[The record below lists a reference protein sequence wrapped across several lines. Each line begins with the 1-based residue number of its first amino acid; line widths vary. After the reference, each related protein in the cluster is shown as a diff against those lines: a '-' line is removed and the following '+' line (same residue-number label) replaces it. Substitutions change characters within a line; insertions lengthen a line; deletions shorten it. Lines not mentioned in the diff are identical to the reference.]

1 MSRRETATADTATAD
16 RPADVPDGRIAVVG
30 IGCRFPGADG
40 PGAFWRNLRD
50 GTESVTFFDDRQLAA
65 AGVPEALRA
74 DPAFVGAQAVL
85 DDEFGFDAG
94 HFGINPREADI
105 MDPQHRLMLMCAW
118 EALED
123 SGRRPDRLGGKV
135 GVFAGGYR
143 SDYLRHVPTDGDAA
157 AEFARDVA
165 NDSDYLATRV
175 SYKLNLTG
183 PSVTV
188 QTACSTSL
196 VAVHL
201 ACQSLLLGESD
212 TALAGGATVRSGH
225 QRGYVFQRGGILSSD
240 GHCRAFD
247 AAAEGT
253 VIGDGVGVV
262 VLRRLADALA
272 DGDPIRAVI
281 LGSAVGNDGAD
292 RVGFTA
298 PGVQGQSEVIR
309 TALERAGAHPHTI
322 GYVETHGSGTPLGD
336 RIEVDALDRAFRAA
350 GWRDGDCALGSVK
363 TNIGHTHAAAGIAGL
378 IKTVL
383 SLQHRMLPPTLHF
396 ERPNPR
402 IRFARTPFRVNAE
415 LTAWPAGAGPLR
427 AGVSSFGLGGTGAHV
442 VLEQAPEPVRAQED
456 GPDRA
461 GHRADWQLL
470 PVSARTPEG
479 AEQAAE
485 RLAAH
490 LADRPGLR
498 LADVARTLQDGRS
511 HFPHR
516 RIALARDLDGAV
528 AALRGGSADSL
539 FAGRAADDV
548 PPVAFLLTGLGD
560 QYPQMG
566 RQLYE
571 TEPVFRAEVDR
582 CAALLKERSGI
593 DLPAALYPGP
603 APAPADEPDQG
614 PDLRRLLGRGTDP
627 VDGLSE
633 TEQAQPALFV
643 VEYALARLLEH
654 WGVRPDAL
662 IGYSLGEYVAACL
675 SGVLTLEDALT
686 LVAARA
692 ELIGRLAP
700 GRMLAVPLPESRV
713 RPLLGD
719 RLSLAAVNGP
729 ELCVLSGEPDAIAAV
744 EADLAAE
751 GVAARR
757 LNATHAFHSVMMEP
771 LVEEF
776 TRLVAGFALKPPSV
790 PYLSNV
796 TGDWITDEQATNPG
810 YWARHLRE
818 PVRFAD
824 GVRKLWD
831 EPDRVLLEVGPGST
845 LGGIALRNR
854 PAEDAAA
861 QLVLATLPPSFDRR
875 PAAAFLRGTLGKLWL
890 AGVPVRW
897 PALDGGPVRLALP
910 TTPFDLREHRVTPR
924 WETEQAP
931 PAAPALVRKENLA
944 EWFSV
949 PAWEPLPPLLAGAG
963 AAGEPTDE
971 PADWLV
977 FLDDHAVGDHV
988 VARLTGRGHRVVTVR
1003 AGDAWQELGD
1013 GRYTVRPDRAEDY
1026 TALLR
1031 ELDRAG
1037 ALPRHIVHCW
1047 TVTGPDDVPDPGELR
1062 RRAFDSLLFLAQA
1075 LGATGAAGE
1084 VDVTVVSSDLHPLHG
1099 SGSQPGKALLLGPTQ
1114 VWPRESAGIACRSV
1128 DISLTAPASRR
1139 DVPRALD
1146 ALVAQLHQP
1155 VTDHQIALRGTGRW
1169 RRVFLPAPVDRTEQP
1184 HPRLRPGGTYL
1195 ITGGLGGM
1203 ALELAGHLARTAGAN
1218 LVLVGRHGLPPREEW
1233 DALTAGTGTD
1243 ATLVR
1248 RIERVRSLEESGARV
1263 EVVRADITDGP
1274 AVAAAMRHAVER
1286 FGAVHGVVHAAGVP
1300 GGGLMQ
1306 LKDPAA
1312 AAEVLAPKVEG
1323 TLALLDACRQVAAD
1337 LDFVVLCS
1345 SLLSVTGG
1353 LGQVDYCAANAFLDA
1368 VAHHHDALGDLPVTA
1383 IDWDAWREVGM
1394 AERTV
1399 GGSAGANPGAGA
1411 AAETGH
1417 PLLTRR
1423 LTATERHAV
1432 YAADFSADRSWLVD
1446 EHRMLGHPVVPG
1458 TGHLELVRAAV
1469 AEHSGREP
1477 RELSDIT
1484 FLSPIVVDENRPREV
1499 RVVLD
1504 RSGDAYTFSVVSRY
1518 DGKAAWQLN
1527 STGRATVGDRGDRPD
1542 TERPHAER
1550 LDIAALTGPDG
1561 LRPVERPV
1569 HEGPMG
1575 FAGRSLCLERMYAGD
1590 REYLAL
1596 LALPERYAHEVPE
1609 LALHPSLMD
1618 LATAFVGVHAAKE
1631 FRIPISYGRVTQYA
1645 PLTARVYSHHRYAV
1659 ADDPALETLSAD
1671 VTITDE
1677 DGRVLVVVEGFV
1689 LKRTGDLTERLA
1701 GLRSGTSE
1709 EIVGY
1714 RFAEAEAEDGPGR
1727 EAPGVAF
1734 LRQQLAQGIRPDE
1747 GVAAFDR
1754 ILAAAPGPQVAVCT
1768 QDLDAVMAQVI
1779 AEGAG
1784 AGPREDAAGAAPAG
1798 PAHPRPHLMT
1808 PYTAPRGDTE
1818 SALAALWQDL
1828 LGLDRVGTHDD
1839 FFELGGH
1846 SLLGIQLA
1854 ARLRAELGVD
1864 VAVGTVF
1871 NALTVAGLAAV
1882 VDRLKEEAR

>member
-1 MSRRETATADTATAD
+1 MIRRETAAAADTAD
-16 RPADVPDGRIAVVG
+16 RPADVPDRRIAVVG

-50 GTESVTFFDDRQLAA
+50 GTESVTFFDEEQLTA
-65 AGVPEALRA
+65 AGVPQELRA
-74 DPAFVGAQAVL
+74 DPDFVPAQAVL
-85 DDEFGFDAG
+85 EDEFGFDAG
-94 HFGINPREADI
+94 FFGVNPREADI
-105 MDPQHRLMLMCAW
+105 MDPQHRLLLTCAW

-123 SGRRPDRLGGKV
+123 SGRRPDQPGGTV

-143 SDYLRHVPTDGDAA
+143 SDYLRHVRTDGDAA

-165 NDSDYLATRV
+165 NDSDYLATRI

-212 TALAGGATVRSGH
+212 TALAGGATVRSGQ

-262 VLRRLADALA
+262 VLRRLADAIA

-298 PGVQGQSEVIR
+298 PGVQGQAEVVR
-309 TALERAGAHPHTI
+309 TALERAGVHPHTI
-322 GYVETHGSGTPLGD
+322 GYVEAHGSGTPLGD

-350 GWRDGDCALGSVK
+350 GWREGDCALGSVK

-383 SLQHRMLPPTLHF
+383 SLQHAALPPTLHF
-396 ERPNPR
+396 ERANPR
-402 IRFARTPFRVNAE
+402 IRFARTPFRVNHR
-415 LTAWPAGAGPLR
+415 LTPWTAGSGPLR

-442 VLEQAPEPVRAQED
+442 VLEQAPQPVPAAED
-456 GPDRA
+456 AGPRDR
-461 GHRADWQLL
+461 RYLL
-470 PVSARTPEG
+470 PVSAGTPEG
-479 AEQAAE
+479 AELAAE

-490 LADRPGLR
+490 LADHPGLR
-498 LADVARTLQDGRS
+498 LADVARTLQNGRI
-511 HFPHR
+511 HLPHR
-516 RIALARDLDGAV
+516 RVAVARDLDEAV
-528 AALRGGSADSL
+528 AALRGASADAL
-539 FAGRAADDV
+539 FAGRAAPDA
-548 PPVAFLLTGLGD
+548 PPVALLLTGLGD

-571 TEPVFRAEVDR
+571 SEPVFRAEVDR
-582 CAALLKERSGI
+582 CAALLKEQSGI
-593 DLPAALYPGP
+593 DLPALLYPGP
-603 APAPADEPDQG
+603 APADEPEQG
-614 PDLRRLLGRGTDP
+614 TDLRRLLGRGAAA
-627 VDGLSE
+627 VEGLSE
-633 TEQAQPALFV
+633 TEEAQPALFV

-654 WGVRPDAL
+654 RGVRPDAL

-675 SGVLTLEDALT
+675 SGVLTLEDALR

-700 GRMLAVPLPESRV
+700 GAMLAVPLPESRV
-713 RPLLGD
+713 RPLLDD

-729 ELCVLSGEPDAIAAV
+729 DLCVLSGEPDAVAAV

-757 LNATHAFHSVMMEP
+757 LNASRAFHSVMMEP
-771 LVEEF
+771 IVEEF
-776 TRLVAGFALKPPSV
+776 TKLVAGFTLKPPAI

-796 TGDWITDEQATNPG
+796 TGDWITDDEATDPG

-824 GVRKLWD
+824 GVRELWS
-831 EPDRVLLEVGPGST
+831 EPTRILLEVGPGST

-854 PAEDAAA
+854 PAGDAAA

-875 PAAAFLRGTLGKLWL
+875 SAAGFLYGTIGKLWL
-890 AGVPVRW
+890 AGVPVEW
-897 PALDGGPVRLALP
+897 PAVDGDPARIALP
-910 TTPFDLREHRVTPR
+910 TTPFELREHRVAPH
-924 WETEQAP
+924 WETR
-931 PAAPALVRKENLA
+931 PAAPGAPAPVRRENLA

-949 PAWEPLPPLLAGAG
+949 PGWEPLPPLLTGPGTA
-963 AAGEPTDE
+963 DE
-971 PADWLV
+971 PATWLV
-977 FLDDHAVGDHV
+977 FLDDQAVGDHV
-988 VARLTGRGHRVVTVR
+988 VARLTEQGHRVVTVR
-1003 AGDAWQELGD
+1003 PGDAWRAPAD
-1013 GRYTVRPDRAEDY
+1013 GHGTVRPDRAEDY
-1026 TALLR
+1026 AALLR

-1037 ALPRHIVHCW
+1037 ALPRHVVHCW
-1047 TVTGPDDVPDPGELR
+1047 TVTGPGDRADAAELR
-1062 RRAFDSLLFLAQA
+1062 WRAFDSLLFLAQA
-1075 LGATGAAGE
+1075 LGGTAAEE
-1084 VDVTVVSSDLHPLHG
+1084 VAVTVVSDQLHPWGG
-1099 SGSQPGKALLLGPTQ
+1099 SGSQPLKALLLGPTQ
-1114 VWPRESAGIACRSV
+1114 VWPRESAGVACRSV
-1128 DISLTAPASRR
+1128 DIGLTAPAGRR
-1139 DVPRALD
+1139 DTARSLD

-1155 VTDHQIALRGTGRW
+1155 VTDTQIVLRGTGRW
-1169 RRVFLPAPVDRTEQP
+1169 RRVFLPAPIDGTEQD
-1184 HPRLRPGGTYL
+1184 HPRLRRGGTYV

-1218 LVLVGRHGLPPREEW
+1218 LVLIGRHGLPPREDW
-1233 DALTAGTGTD
+1233 DVPAAGTGAD
-1243 ATLVR
+1243 AALLR
-1248 RIERVRSLEESGARV
+1248 RIERVRHLEELGSRV

-1274 AVAAAMRHAVER
+1274 AVAAAMRRAAER
-1286 FGAVHGVVHAAGVP
+1286 FGTVHGVIHAAGVP

-1306 LKDPAA
+1306 LKDPEA
-1312 AAEVLAPKVEG
+1312 AAEVLAPKVNG
-1323 TLALLDACRQVAAD
+1323 TLALLDACREVAD
-1337 LDFVVLCS
+1337 GLDFVLLCS

-1383 IDWDAWREVGM
+1383 VNWDAWREVGM

-1399 GGSAGANPGAGA
+1399 GGA
-1411 AAETGH
+1411 AAADTPAETGH
-1417 PLLTRR
+1417 PLLGRR
-1423 LTATERHAV
+1423 LVATGRHAV
-1432 YAADFSADRSWLVD
+1432 HAAEFSADRSWLVD

-1458 TGHLELVRAAV
+1458 TGHLELVRAAL
-1469 AEHSGREP
+1469 ADHSGTEL

-1484 FLSPIVVDENRPREV
+1484 FYSPIVVDEDRSREV

-1504 RSGDAYTFSVVSRY
+1504 RTGDDYTFSVVSRH

-1527 STGRATVGDRGDRPD
+1527 STGSASVGDRGTPAG
-1542 TERPHAER
+1542 TH
-1550 LDIAALTGPDG
+1550 LDLAALTGPKG
-1561 LRPVERPV
+1561 LRPLDPPV

-1590 REYLAL
+1590 GEFLAL
-1596 LALPERYAHEVPE
+1596 LALPAEFVHEVPE

-1618 LATAFVGVHAAKE
+1618 LATAFVGVHVAKE
-1631 FRIPISYGRVTQYA
+1631 FRIPISYGRITQFA

-1659 ADDPALETLSAD
+1659 ADDAGLETLSAD

-1677 DGRVLVVVEGFV
+1677 EGRVLVTVEGFT
-1689 LKRTGDLTERLA
+1689 LKRTGDLTDRLA
-1701 GLRSGTSE
+1701 GLRAGTSD
-1709 EIVGY
+1709 EIVRY
-1714 RFAEAEAEDGPGR
+1714 RFPQAEQER

-1734 LRQQLAQGIRPDE
+1734 LRQQLEQGILPGE

-1754 ILAAAPGPQVAVCT
+1754 ILAADPGPQVAVCT
-1768 QDLDAVMAQVI
+1768 QDLAAVMAQVLT
-1779 AEGAG
+1779 EGAQPQG
-1784 AGPREDAAGAAPAG
+1784 TTAGGAPAG

-1808 PYTAPRGDTE
+1808 PYAAPRGATE

-1828 LGLDRVGTHDD
+1828 LGLDRVGAHDN
-1839 FFELGGH
+1839 FFDLGGH

-1854 ARLRAELGVD
+1854 ARLRTDLGAD

-1871 NALTVAGLAAV
+1871 NALTVAELATV
-1882 VDRLKEEAR
+1882 VDRTRAEAR

>member
-1 MSRRETATADTATAD
+1 MSRRETAAPDTTGTADH
-16 RPADVPDGRIAVVG
+16 RIAVVG
-30 IGCRFPGADG
+30 IGCRFPGAEG
-40 PGAFWRNLRD
+40 PGAFWRNLRN
-50 GTESVTFFDDRQLAA
+50 GTESVTFFDEEQLTA
-65 AGVPEALRA
+65 AGVPAALRA
-74 DPAFVGAQAVL
+74 DPDFVPAQAVL

-94 HFGINPREADI
+94 FFGISPREADI
-105 MDPQHRLMLMCAW
+105 MDPQHRLMLECAW

-123 SGRRPDRLGGKV
+123 SGRRPDAAGQKV

-143 SDYLRHVPTDGDAA
+143 SDYLQHVRTDGDAA

-225 QRGYVFQRGGILSSD
+225 QRGYLFQRGGILSSD

-247 AAAEGT
+247 AGAEGT
-253 VIGDGVGVV
+253 VIGEGVGVV
-262 VLRRLADALA
+262 VLRRLADAIA
-272 DGDPIRAVI
+272 DGDPVRAVI
-281 LGSAVGNDGAD
+281 IGSAVGNDGAD

-298 PGVQGQSEVIR
+298 PGVQGQSEIVR
-309 TALERAGAHPHTI
+309 TALERAGVRPGTI

-350 GWRDGDCALGSVK
+350 GWREGTCAIGSVK

-402 IRFARTPFRVNAE
+402 IRFARTPFRVNDE
-415 LTAWPAGAGPLR
+415 LTAWTSESGPLR

-442 VLEQAPEPVRAQED
+442 VLEQAPEPVRTGD
-456 GPDRA
+456 GESR
-461 GHRADWQLL
+461 GDWHLL
-470 PVSARTPEG
+470 PVSARDAEG
-479 AEQAAE
+479 AERAAE

-490 LADRPGLR
+490 LQDHPGLR
-498 LADVARTLQDGRS
+498 LADVARTLQNGRR

-516 RIALARDLDGAV
+516 RVAVARDLEEAV
-528 AALRGGSADSL
+528 SALRGAAADAL
-539 FAGRAADDV
+539 FAGEAADGA
-548 PPVAFLLTGLGD
+548 PPVALLLTGLGD

-582 CAALLKERSGI
+582 CAALLQERSGI
-593 DLPAALYPGP
+593 DLLASLYPGP
-603 APAPADEPDQG
+603 APADAPEQG
-614 PDLRRLLGRGTDP
+614 PDLRRLLGRGTAP
-627 VDGLSE
+627 ETGLSE
-633 TEQAQPALFV
+633 TAQAQPALFV

-675 SGVLTLEDALT
+675 SGVLTLEDALA

-692 ELIGRLAP
+692 GLIGRLAP
-700 GRMLAVPLPESRV
+700 GAMLAVPLPEPRV

-729 ELCVLSGEPDAIAAV
+729 DLCVLSGEPEAVAAV
-744 EADLAAE
+744 EAALAAE

-757 LNATHAFHSVMMEP
+757 LNASRAFHSVMMEP
-771 LVEEF
+771 VVEEF
-776 TRLVAGFALKPPSV
+776 TELVAGFVLKPPAI

-796 TGDWITDEQATNPG
+796 TGDWITDEQATDPA

-824 GVRKLWD
+824 GVRKLWT
-831 EPDRVLLEVGPGST
+831 EPRRVLLEVGPGAT

-854 PAEDAAA
+854 PAEEAAE

-875 PAAAFLRGTLGKLWL
+875 PAAGFLRGTLGKLWL

-897 PALDGGPVRLALP
+897 PALAGGPTRVALP
-910 TTPFDLREHRVTPR
+910 PTPFDRREHRVTSR
-924 WETEQAP
+924 WETAQVTPE
-931 PAAPALVRKENLA
+931 APALVRKENVT

-949 PAWEPLPPLLAGAG
+949 PGWEPLPPLLSGTGSA
-963 AAGEPTDE
+963 DE
-971 PADWLV
+971 PATWLV
-977 FLDDHAVGDHV
+977 FLDGQGAGDHV
-988 VARLTGRGHRVVTVR
+988 AARLTEHGHRVATVR
-1003 AGDAWQELGD
+1003 PGAAWGEADD
-1013 GRYTVRPDRAEDY
+1013 GCYTVRPGRAEDY
-1026 TALLR
+1026 DALLR
-1031 ELDRAG
+1031 ELERTAG
-1037 ALPRHIVHCW
+1037 LPRHIVHCW
-1047 TVTGPDDVPDPGELR
+1047 TVTGPDDRPDTGELR
-1062 RRAFDSLLFLAQA
+1062 RRAFDSLLFLSQA
-1075 LGATGAAGE
+1075 LGRTGDTGE
-1084 VDVTVVSSDLHPLHG
+1084 TAVTVVSSDLHPLHG
-1099 SGSQPGKALLLGPTQ
+1099 GDSQPLKALLLGPTQ
-1114 VWPRESAGIACRSV
+1114 VWPRETAGVSCRSV

-1139 DVPRALD
+1139 DLPRALD

-1155 VTDHQIALRGTGRW
+1155 VTDTRIALRGTGRW
-1169 RRVFLPAPVDRTEQP
+1169 RQVYLPVPADGEQ
-1184 HPRLRPGGTYL
+1184 HGNPRLRQGGTYV

-1203 ALELAGHLARTAGAN
+1203 ALELAGHLARTAGAD
-1218 LVLVGRHGLPPREEW
+1218 LVLIGRHGLPPREAW
-1233 DALTAGTGTD
+1233 DGLTAGPGAD
-1243 ATLVR
+1243 AALAR
-1248 RIERVRSLEESGARV
+1248 RIEGVRRLEELGSRV
-1263 EVVRADITDGP
+1263 DVVRADITDGR
-1274 AVAAAMRHAVER
+1274 ALTAAMRQAVER

-1306 LKDPAA
+1306 LKDPEAA
-1312 AAEVLAPKVEG
+1312 AQVLAPKVSG
-1323 TLALLDACRQVAAD
+1323 TLALLDACREVAPD
-1337 LDFVVLCS
+1337 VDFVVLCS

-1368 VAHHHDALGDLPVTA
+1368 VAHHHEALGGLPVTTVN
-1383 IDWDAWREVGM
+1383 WDAWREVGM

-1399 GGSAGANPGAGA
+1399 GESAG
-1411 AAETGH
+1411 ETVTAIAH
-1417 PLLTRR
+1417 PLLQRR
-1423 LTATERHAV
+1423 LTATGRHAV

-1469 AEHSGREP
+1469 ADHAGREL
-1477 RELSDIT
+1477 RDLSDIT
-1484 FLSPIVVDENRPREV
+1484 FFSPIVVDEDRPREV

-1504 RSGDAYTFSVVSRY
+1504 RTGDAYAFSVVSRY

-1527 STGRATVGDRGDRPD
+1527 STGRATAAGP
-1542 TERPHAER
+1542 ER
-1550 LDIAALTGPDG
+1550 LPADGHLDVAVLTGPDG

-1575 FAGRSLCLERMYAGD
+1575 FAGRSLCLERMYASD
-1590 REYLAL
+1590 REFLAL
-1596 LALPERYAHEVPE
+1596 LTLPEPFAGEVPG

-1618 LATAFVGVHAAKE
+1618 LATAFVGVHAAHE
-1631 FRIPISYGRVTQYA
+1631 FRIPISYGRITQFA
-1645 PLTARVYSHHRYAV
+1645 PLTARVYSHHRYAE
-1659 ADDPALETLSAD
+1659 ADRAGQETLSAD

-1677 DGRVLVVVEGFV
+1677 DGRVLVSVEGFV

-1701 GLRSGTSE
+1701 GLRNGTSD

-1714 RFAEAEAEDGPGR
+1714 RFPEAERER

-1734 LRQQLAQGIRPDE
+1734 LRQQLEQGILPAE
-1747 GVAAFDR
+1747 GVEAFDR
-1754 ILAAAPGPQVAVCT
+1754 IVAASPGPQVAVCT
-1768 QDLDAVMAQVI
+1768 QGLHAVMEQVA
-1779 AEGAG
+1779 AEGAQPEETAADG
-1784 AGPREDAAGAAPAG
+1784 ASAA

-1808 PYTAPRGDTE
+1808 PYSAPGDGTE
-1818 SALAALWQDL
+1818 SALAALWQSL
-1828 LGLDRVGTHDD
+1828 LGLDRVGAHDN
-1839 FFELGGH
+1839 FFDLGGH

-1854 ARLRAELGVD
+1854 ARLRADLGVD
-1864 VAVGTVF
+1864 VAVGTIF
-1871 NALTVAGLAAV
+1871 NALTVAELAVV
-1882 VDRLKEEAR
+1882 VDRLREGTT

>member
-1 MSRRETATADTATAD
+1 MSRRETATTDRTAGI
-16 RPADVPDGRIAVVG
+16 PDHRIAVVG

-50 GTESVTFFDDRQLAA
+50 GTESVTFFDDGQLAA

-74 DPAFVGAQAVL
+74 DPDFVPAQAVL

-94 HFGINPREADI
+94 FFGINPREADI
-105 MDPQHRLMLMCAW
+105 MDPQHRLLLACAW
-118 EALED
+118 EAVED

-143 SDYLRHVPTDGDAA
+143 SDYLQHVRTDGDAA

-165 NDSDYLATRV
+165 NDSDYLATRI

-262 VLRRLADALA
+262 VLRRLADAIA

-298 PGVQGQSEVIR
+298 PGVQGQSEVVR
-309 TALERAGAHPHTI
+309 TALERAGVHPHTI
-322 GYVETHGSGTPLGD
+322 GYIETHGSGTPLGD

-350 GWRDGDCALGSVK
+350 GWREGECALGSVK

-402 IRFARTPFRVNAE
+402 IRFARTPFRVNDE
-415 LTAWPAGAGPLR
+415 LTAWPAGTGPLR

-442 VLEQAPEPVRAQED
+442 ILEQAPEP
-456 GPDRA
+456 DRA
-461 GHRADWQLL
+461 EQDEARGRWHLL
-470 PVSARTPEG
+470 PVSARTPQG

-490 LADRPGLR
+490 LADHPGLR
-498 LADVARTLQDGRS
+498 LADIARTLQNDRS

-516 RIALARDLDGAV
+516 RIAVARDLDGAV
-528 AALRGGSADSL
+528 AALRGASADAL
-539 FAGRAADDV
+539 FAGQASHDA
-548 PPVAFLLTGLGD
+548 PPVAFLLPGLGD

-571 TEPVFRAEVDR
+571 TEPVFRTEVDR

-603 APAPADEPDQG
+603 APADESEQG
-614 PDLRRLLGRGTDP
+614 PDLRRLLGRGTAP
-627 VDGLSE
+627 VEGLSE

-692 ELIGRLAP
+692 GLISGLAP
-700 GRMLAVPLPESRV
+700 GGMLAVPLPESRV
-713 RPLLGD
+713 RPLLGG

-757 LNATHAFHSVMMEP
+757 LNASRAFHSVMMEP
-771 LVEEF
+771 VVEEF
-776 TRLVAGFALKPPSV
+776 TKLVAGFALKPPSI

-796 TGDWITDEQATNPG
+796 TGDWITDEEATDPG

-824 GVRKLWD
+824 GVLKLWA

-875 PAAAFLRGTLGKLWL
+875 PAAGILRGTLGKLWL
-890 AGVPVRW
+890 AGVPVQW
-897 PALDGGPVRLALP
+897 PAIDGGPARVALP

-924 WETEQAP
+924 WETEQTP
-931 PAAPALVRKENLA
+931 SAAPALVRKEDLA

-949 PAWEPLPPLLAGAG
+949 PGWEPLPPLLTGAD
-963 AAGEPTDE
+963 AAGEPAT
-971 PADWLV
+971 WLV
-977 FLDDHAVGDHV
+977 FLDDRAVGDHV
-988 VARLTGRGHRVVTVR
+988 VARLTERGHRVVTVR
-1003 AGDAWQELGD
+1003 PGDAWQELGD

-1026 TALLR
+1026 AALLR
-1031 ELDRAG
+1031 GLDRAA

-1047 TVTGPDDVPDPGELR
+1047 TVTGPDDRPDTAELR
-1062 RRAFDSLLFLAQA
+1062 WRAFDSLLFLAQA
-1075 LGATGAAGE
+1075 LGGTGAVEE
-1084 VDVTVVSSDLHPLHG
+1084 VAVTVVSSDLHPLHG
-1099 SGSQPGKALLLGPTQ
+1099 SGSQPLKALLLGPTQ
-1114 VWPRESAGIACRSV
+1114 VWPRESAGVACRSV

-1139 DVPRALD
+1139 DTTRALD

-1155 VTDHQIALRGTGRW
+1155 VTDTQIALRGSGRW
-1169 RRVFLPAPVDRTEQP
+1169 RRVFLPTPVGTTEQDN
-1184 HPRLRPGGTYL
+1184 PRLRRGGTYL

-1218 LVLVGRHGLPPREEW
+1218 LVLIGRQGLPPREEW
-1233 DALTAGTGTD
+1233 DALAAGTGAD
-1243 ATLVR
+1243 PALVR
-1248 RIERVRSLEESGARV
+1248 RIERVRRLEELGSSV

-1274 AVAAAMRHAVER
+1274 AVAAAMRRAVER
-1286 FGAVHGVVHAAGVP
+1286 FGAVHGVVHTAGVP

-1306 LKDPAA
+1306 LKDPEAA
-1312 AAEVLAPKVEG
+1312 AGVLAPKVDG
-1323 TLALLDACRQVAAD
+1323 TLALLEACREVAAD

-1383 IDWDAWREVGM
+1383 VNWDAWREVGM

-1399 GGSAGANPGAGA
+1399 GGPA
-1411 AAETGH
+1411 AANAQNAAIETGH
-1417 PLLTRR
+1417 PLLQRC

-1432 YAADFSADRSWLVD
+1432 YATDFSADRSWLVD

-1469 AEHSGREP
+1469 AEHSGKEL
-1477 RELSDIT
+1477 RELSDVT

-1504 RSGDAYTFSVVSRY
+1504 RTADHYTFSVVSRY

-1527 STGRATVGDRGDRPD
+1527 STGKATAGDRGTRPD
-1542 TERPHAER
+1542 GER
-1550 LDIAALTGPDG
+1550 LEVAALTGPDG

-1596 LALPERYAHEVPE
+1596 LALPERYAHEVPD

-1618 LATAFVGVHAAKE
+1618 LATAFVGVHAAQE
-1631 FRIPISYGRVTQYA
+1631 FRIPISYGRITQYA

-1659 ADDPALETLSAD
+1659 ADDAALETLSAD

-1701 GLRSGTSE
+1701 GLRNGTSE

-1714 RFAEAEAEDGPGR
+1714 RFAEAEQER

-1734 LRQQLAQGIRPDE
+1734 LRQQLEQGILPDE
-1747 GVAAFDR
+1747 GVAVFDR
-1754 ILAAAPGPQVAVCT
+1754 IVAADPGPQIAVCT
-1768 QDLDAVMAQVI
+1768 QDLDAVVAQVI
-1779 AEGAG
+1779 AEGAQ
-1784 AGPREDAAGAAPAG
+1784 PQEAAADGAPAG

-1828 LGLDRVGTHDD
+1828 LGLDRVGAHDD

-1854 ARLRAELGVD
+1854 ARLRADLGVD
-1864 VAVGTVF
+1864 VAVGSIF
-1871 NALTVAGLAAV
+1871 NALTVAELATV